1 MPKGIETNW
10 NFSHLLRSY
19 QAQVI
24 LCCCA
29 AIYGM
34 LWSAEAIISISMI
47 LLVLIA
53 LFEVDYST
61 NENMKI
67 KLIIRKNIRAQLRDK
82 KSWWWISMP
91 FLLVFFSVPYSEDW
105 TYILERLR
113 IKLPFLI
120 LPFAFAVMPSLTKRE
135 LRIIGTFF
143 ILACTIA
150 AIGVLSNYIQN
161 FESINYNISRGKA
174 IPTPSNHIRF
184 SLSMA
189 CAIFCGGAMTV
200 EKSIFGI
207 KGERYIFGILTVFL
221 FLFLHILSVRS
232 GLLAFYVALG
242 IFLIQFIYRSR
253 RWKIG
258 LAGIIAMIAIP
269 YFAVIYVPSFKNKY
283 YYMKH
288 DVYNYFEG
296 NGKDYSDS
304 ERLISLNAASEII
317 AEHPIIGVGA
327 GDLKK
332 EMYQVYANKSAEGA
346 AEKMPHSQFVTVA
359 AGTGFVGLFLFL
371 ISFFVPLFYQKNY
384 QNYLFTALHVIFL
397 MSFFS
402 ENTFENNFGL
412 SLWLF
417 TLLIGM
423 SFLKNHSELIHSATA
438 KDLST

>member
-1 MPKGIETNW
+1 MAKSIKGGMK
-10 NFSHLLRSY
+10 FSDLLHSY
-19 QAQVI
+19 RAQVV
-24 LCCCA
+24 LLCCA

-53 LFEVDYST
+53 LFEVDNPISK
-61 NENMKI
+61 NSRI
-67 KLIIRKNIRAQLRDK
+67 RIGIRKNIRAQLKGKRT
-82 KSWWWISMP
+82 WWWVTVP
-91 FLLVFFSVPYSEDW
+91 FLLVLFSIPYSEDW
-105 TYILERLR
+105 TYLLERLR
-113 IKLPFLI
+113 VKLPFLI

-143 ILACTIA
+143 VLACTVA
-150 AIGVLSNYIQN
+150 AVGVLWNYLQN
-161 FESINYNISRGKA
+161 FEAINFNISRGKA

-189 CAIFCGGAMTV
+189 CSIFCAGALTL
-200 EKSIFGI
+200 EKRIFGI
-207 KGERYIFGILTVFL
+207 KGEQYFFGILTFFL
-221 FLFLHILSVRS
+221 FTFLHILSVRS

-242 IFLIQFIYRSR
+242 IFLIQYIYRSR
-253 RWKIG
+253 RWGIG
-258 LAGIIAMIAIP
+258 LIGLIAMMAIP

-288 DVYNYFEG
+288 DVYSYFEG
-296 NGKDYSDS
+296 NGKNYSDS
-304 ERLISLNAASEII
+304 ERLISLNAAKEII
-317 AEHPIIGVGA
+317 TEHPIIGVGA

-332 EMYQVYANKSAEGA
+332 EMYQVYANKSAEEA

-359 AGTGFVGLFLFL
+359 AGTGFIGLILFL
-371 ISFFVPLFYQKNY
+371 ISFFIPLFYQKNY
-384 QNYLFTALHVIFL
+384 RNYLFTALHVIFF

-417 TLLIGM
+417 MLLIGM
-423 SFLKNHSELIHSATA
+423 NIEQKYHSS
-438 KDLST
+438 STP

>member
-1 MPKGIETNW
+1 MTKSINESW
-10 NFSHLLRSY
+10 NFSNLLRSY
-19 QAQVI
+19 RAQVV

-53 LFEVDYST
+53 IFQIDYPIT
-61 NENMKI
+61 KNTKI
-67 KLIIRKNIRAQLRDK
+67 KFGFRKNIRAQLQGK
-82 KSWWWISMP
+82 MVWWWITVP
-91 FLLVFFSVPYSEDW
+91 FLLVLFSVPYSQDW
-105 TYILERLR
+105 TYTLERLR

-120 LPFAFAVMPSLTKRE
+120 LPFAFVVMPTLRKKE

-143 ILACTIA
+143 VCACTIA
-150 AIGVLSNYIQN
+150 AIGVLWNYIQN
-161 FESINYNISRGKA
+161 FETINYNISRGKA

-189 CAIFCGGAMTV
+189 CGIFVAAAFTL
-200 EKSIFGI
+200 EKKIFGL
-207 KGERYIFGILTVFL
+207 KGEQYFFGVLTVFL
-221 FLFLHILSVRS
+221 FTFLNILSVRS

-242 IFLIQFIYRSR
+242 IFLMQFIYRSR
-253 RWKIG
+253 RWRIG
-258 LAGIIAMIAIP
+258 LASIIAMIAIP

-283 YYMKH
+283 YYMKY

-296 NGKDYSDS
+296 NGKNYSDS

-332 EMYQVYANKSAEGA
+332 EMYQVYANKSAEDA
-346 AEKMPHSQFVTVA
+346 AEKMPHSQFVSVA
-359 AGTGFVGLFLFL
+359 AGTGFVGLILFL

-384 QNYLFTALHVIFL
+384 RTYLFTALHVIFF

-417 TLLIGM
+417 MLLLAMKYQERSKLEI
-423 SFLKNHSELIHSATA
+423 N
-438 KDLST
+438 

>member
-1 MPKGIETNW
+1 MTKSINEIWP
-10 NFSHLLRSY
+10 FSNLLRSY
-19 QAQVI
+19 QAQVV

-53 LFEVDYST
+53 LFQIDFPT
-61 NENMKI
+61 AENTKT
-67 KLIIRKNIRAQLRDK
+67 KFGFRKNIRAQLQGK
-82 KSWWWISMP
+82 MIWWWITVP
-91 FLLVFFSVPYSEDW
+91 FLLVLFSVPYSEDW
-105 TYILERLR
+105 TYTLERLR

-120 LPFAFAVMPSLTKRE
+120 LPFAFAVMPTLGRKE

-143 ILACTIA
+143 IAACTIA
-150 AIGVLSNYIQN
+150 AIGVLWNYIQN
-161 FESINYNISRGKA
+161 FEAINYNISRGKA

-189 CAIFCGGAMTV
+189 CGIFVAMAFTLE
-200 EKSIFGI
+200 EKIFGI
-207 KGERYIFGILTVFL
+207 KGEKYLFGILTVFL
-221 FLFLHILSVRS
+221 FIFLHILSVRS

-242 IFLIQFIYRSR
+242 VFLMQFIYRSR

-288 DVYNYFEG
+288 DVHSYFEG
-296 NGKDYSDS
+296 KGKDYSDGG
-304 ERLISLNAASEII
+304 RLISLNAAKEII
-317 AEHPIIGVGA
+317 LQHPIIGVGA

-332 EMYQVYANKSAEGA
+332 EMYQVYANKSAEDA
-346 AEKMPHSQFVTVA
+346 AEKMPHSQFITVL
-359 AGTGFVGLFLFL
+359 AGTGFIGLTLFL
-371 ISFFVPLFYQKNY
+371 ISFFIPLFYQKKY
-384 QNYLFTALHVIFL
+384 RNYLFTALHVIFFI
-397 MSFFS
+397 SFFS

-417 TLLIGM
+417 MLLLGM
-423 SFLKNHSELIHSATA
+423 NYQENSRS
-438 KDLST
+438 